1 MLPRRNDPP
10 DHPAAVTHGPDARAQ
25 TDCLRH
31 LMSLAASASFSV
43 GIGAILVSIWLRDF
57 VPTHVLAPWLA
68 AMLAVAA
75 WRIVLARRLLPLLK
89 EAREMPA
96 ARHERHY
103 ALLTAITGLL
113 WGLAVWLPMD
123 DPEHTRLFALTA
135 ILFCVLLVSSSTL
148 VASRLAFAA
157 FATMLAL
164 PLVAR
169 LLTLDD
175 QITFLLGG
183 GVLAMCL
190 LALTSFR
197 VHHRTLVTAL
207 HNRLQS
213 EDLLQQQRVIFES
226 AGEGIVLL
234 HPKPDY
240 VVDCNRRFA
249 ELLGYPLD
257 AMRGMAP
264 WHWHPDREQWKR
276 LVADSLPVIAR
287 GHPYQQALQLRRAD
301 DTLFWGEV
309 TGMAVD
315 PDNLRAGTVWIVSDV
330 TAKRAAEA
338 ALAVSEARFRDL
350 VRLSSDLYWE
360 QDAQFRY
367 THFDGSPEIM
377 ANIPID
383 QLIGRTRWEIAG
395 LVGVPEARWKEHI
408 ETLNRHEP
416 FRDFIYQLGSHSG
429 RVLWYSISGN
439 PMFDADGQFVGY
451 HGTASDITSRLETEA
466 RFRHLAYHDSLTGL
480 PNRRLLEDRIGQ
492 AIRTAR
498 REEGQLA
505 LLLIDLDRFK
515 PINDTFGHAIGDR
528 VLEATGERLR
538 NCVRAADTVAR
549 IGGDEFVVL
558 LTAVSTTGDAL
569 QVAEKI
575 IARIAEPI
583 DIDGQRHQI
592 GGSVGISLYPAHGGS
607 AEDLLQHADQAMYQ
621 GKQQGGRTAT
631 IYTPSGTT

>member
-1 MLPRRNDPP
+1 
-10 DHPAAVTHGPDARAQ
+10 
-25 TDCLRH
+25 
-31 LMSLAASASFSV
+31 
-43 GIGAILVSIWLRDF
+43 
-57 VPTHVLAPWLA
+57 
-68 AMLAVAA
+68 
-75 WRIVLARRLLPLLK
+75 
-89 EAREMPA
+89 
-96 ARHERHY
+96 
-103 ALLTAITGLL
+103 
-113 WGLAVWLPMD
+113 
-123 DPEHTRLFALTA
+123 
-135 ILFCVLLVSSSTL
+135 
-148 VASRLAFAA
+148 
-157 FATMLAL
+157 
-164 PLVAR
+164 
-169 LLTLDD
+169 
-175 QITFLLGG
+175 
-183 GVLAMCL
+183 
-190 LALTSFR
+190 
-197 VHHRTLVTAL
+197 
-207 HNRLQS
+207 
-213 EDLLQQQRVIFES
+213 
-226 AGEGIVLL
+226 
-234 HPKPDY
+234 
-240 VVDCNRRFA
+240 
-249 ELLGYPLD
+249 
-257 AMRGMAP
+257 
-264 WHWHPDREQWKR
+264 
-276 LVADSLPVIAR
+276 
-287 GHPYQQALQLRRAD
+287 
-301 DTLFWGEV
+301 
-309 TGMAVD
+309 
-315 PDNLRAGTVWIVSDV
+315 V

-383 QLIGRTRWEIAG
+383 QLIGRTRWEIGG

-492 AIRTAR
+492 AIRAAR
-498 REEGQLA
+498 RNEGRLA

-583 DIDGQRHQI
+583 DIDGQRHRI
-592 GGSVGISLYPAHGGS
+592 GGSVGISLYPAHGDN